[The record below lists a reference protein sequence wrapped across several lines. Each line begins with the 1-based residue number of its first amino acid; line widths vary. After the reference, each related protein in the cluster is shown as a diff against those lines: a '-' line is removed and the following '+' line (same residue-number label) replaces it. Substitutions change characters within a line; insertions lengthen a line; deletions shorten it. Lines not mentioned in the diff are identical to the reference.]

1 MLTFFVSLIHY
12 SIFSSLDSNV
22 LFHHI
27 YENFFFQRNIHIHM
41 TLEHFLKLLQWSV
54 LQIMA

>member
-1 MLTFFVSLIHY
+1 MRTFFVSLIHY

-27 YENFFFQRNIHIHM
+27 YENFFFQTNIHIHM